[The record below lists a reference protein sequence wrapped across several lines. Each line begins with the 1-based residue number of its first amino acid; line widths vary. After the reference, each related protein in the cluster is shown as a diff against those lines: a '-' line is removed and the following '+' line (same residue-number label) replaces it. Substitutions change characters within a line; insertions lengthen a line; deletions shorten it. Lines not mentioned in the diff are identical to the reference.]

1 MEFRLLQNVFYFS
14 AGNRKRKRVE
24 LTRIAREFRI
34 SIRKIDQFQN
44 KAYRVSHKDVPL
56 FTLVF
61 WKKIFVK
68 FKQTYLDQS
77 KSRSRLLKILDLNLT
92 TPLFD
97 KKNKDYDFQKTE
109 KYGLFNIFSANCSN
123 LTNDTPKFKLDLPL
137 SN

>member
-109 KYGLFNIFSANCSN
+109 KYGLFNIFSTNNSN